1 MPKRKRRTLRRRSVD
16 SSIEKIIVTG
26 LIMSRGFMLNVH
38 DQVDPRLFKME
49 FAGIVA
55 QWCKDY
61 YREYSITPKE
71 KIEEI
76 FEVKKEQGL
85 TPAVASITETFLSDL
100 SESFESQPEINV
112 EYLTDQ
118 AKVYFANRA
127 IDVLAEDISRLARA
141 GKHDRAQKL
150 IKVFINDGMTIN
162 STDRLEDIL
171 TDEMINLHGPEEDEN
186 DYLFWY
192 DEGRSS
198 LGQIYGKLKTG
209 YLAGIL
215 APMKRG
221 KTWFLDNFAIDA
233 AFQGLT
239 VYKFSLEMPQTQQ
252 VGRVLQS
259 ITGFTDDGKKV
270 ILPCFDC
277 WNNQDGSCSKDER
290 TSDVKL
296 IISYDEEN
304 DNKPVFPEFKPR
316 MRYKTCTACR
326 GDGTDNYLPATW
338 FFAEKTKSKTITKMR
353 KTVRQFKAHGSGGK
367 IYTKSFRFDGTIANI
382 KGDIEYAIAN
392 GAKKPHIIIV
402 DYADIMQVDR
412 SEIFGNNDRAT
423 FDYVWKALKRM
434 AMEYDCIV
442 LTATQGNRKSF
453 LQDSLN
459 ETNVSEDVRKLAHCD
474 VMWALNQNPEEYKRG
489 IIRVSTLLHRHAKKS
504 IDTQVVVLQA
514 LDIGA
519 TALDS
524 EWAFERENLF

>member
-1 MPKRKRRTLRRRSVD
+1 MAKRKRRTLRRRSVD
-16 SSIEKIIVTG
+16 STIEKLLVTG
-26 LIMSRGFMLNVH
+26 LIMSREFMLEIY

-55 QWCKDY
+55 QWCKDH
-61 YREYSITPKE
+61 YREYSIVPKE

-85 TPAVASITETFLSDL
+85 LPATATIIETFLSGL
-100 SESFESQPEINV
+100 SEVYESQDQINV
-112 EYLTDQ
+112 EYLIDEGRI
-118 AKVYFANRA
+118 YFANRA
-127 IDVLAEDISRLARA
+127 IDVLAEDITRLSRA

-150 IKVFINDGMTIN
+150 IKVFVNDGMTIN
-162 STDRLEDIL
+162 STDRLEDSL
-171 TDEMINLHGPEEDEN
+171 TNEMINLHGPEEDEN
-186 DYLFWY
+186 DYLFWHN
-192 DEGRSS
+192 EGRSA
-198 LGQIYGKLKTG
+198 LGQLYGKLKCG

-233 AFQGLT
+233 VYQGLT

-252 VGRVLQS
+252 VSRLFQS

-270 ILPCFDC
+270 VLPCFDC
-277 WNNQDGSCSKDER
+277 WHNQDGSCRKDER

-296 IISYDEEN
+296 IIGYDEETS
-304 DNKPVFPEFKPR
+304 KPLYPEFKPR

-326 GDGTDNYLPATW
+326 SNGTDDYLPSTW
-338 FFAEKTKSKTITKMR
+338 FFAENTKSKTITKMR
-353 KTVRQFKAHGSGGK
+353 KTVKQFKAHGSGGR
-367 IYTKSFRFDGTIANI
+367 IYTKAFKFDGTISNI

-392 GAKKPHIIIV
+392 GAKRPHIIIV
-402 DYADIMQVDR
+402 DYADIIQVDR

-423 FDYVWKALKRM
+423 FDYVWKSLKRM

-474 VMWALNQNPEEYKRG
+474 VMWALNQKPEEYKHG
-489 IIRVSTLLHRHAKKS
+489 IIRVSTLLHRHARKS
-504 IDTQVVVLQA
+504 TDTQVVVLQA

-519 TALDS
+519 TELDS
-524 EWAFERENLF
+524 EWMFEGDNLF